1 MASSSNFP
9 KGEELAEVHCHQDP
23 SEVGTLSGRVSPLS
37 RPYPPH
43 YRAAFASSDIV
54 YPPSRL
60 PPLRSG
66 YHRGGGRGA
75 YPVAD
80 REEWERSGWGLCSG
94 GVDRMSPPHRRVER
108 SYPRAYASILYWKC
122 LSCSIFRLARGRESR

>member
-9 KGEELAEVHCHQDP
+9 KGEDVAEVPCREDP

-43 YRAAFASSDIV
+43 YRAAFASSDTV

-75 YPVAD
+75 AHVGQVVAD
-80 REEWERSGWGLCSG
+80 LTPRIAHRNSG
-94 GVDRMSPPHRRVER
+94 V
-108 SYPRAYASILYWKC
+108 
-122 LSCSIFRLARGRESR
+122 ARFAL

>member
-1 MASSSNFP
+1 MSSSSNFP
-9 KGEELAEVHCHQDP
+9 EGEDVAEVPCRQDP
-23 SEVGTLSGRVSPLS
+23 SEVGTLSGRVSLLAQ
-37 RPYPPH
+37 PYPPD
-43 YRAAFASSDIV
+43 YGAAFASSDIV

-80 REEWERSGWGLCSG
+80 REGCGRSGWGLCSG
-94 GVDRMSPPHRRVER
+94 GVDRMSPPHRRE
-108 SYPRAYASILYWKC
+108 
-122 LSCSIFRLARGRESR
+122 